1 MKMNK
6 KEKYNYF
13 DEFKKMTDYIVKSA
27 EVLKDIMENFN
38 FEKLNTDIY
47 EVHKL
52 ENEADKI
59 VHQMRSYLI
68 KDFIPPMDRE
78 DIALISH
85 KLDNIEDGIDEILI
99 NVKILDIFEIK
110 LEVLEIIDILVK
122 CAEAVRVIFLE
133 FKNFKNI
140 ELINQKIVYVNEL
153 EEHGDRTYEK
163 LMTLLYKN
171 EKDPINLIK
180 WTNIYNCLEKTIDSC
195 EEIGDC
201 IQDVL
206 MKNS

>member
-1 MKMNK
+1 MNK

-13 DEFKKMTDYIVKSA
+13 EEFKKVADYIVKSA
-27 EVLKDIMENFN
+27 NVLKDIMENFN
-38 FEKLNTDIY
+38 IERLNTDIH

-52 ENEADKI
+52 ENEADRI
-59 VHQMRSYLI
+59 VHQIRTYLI
-68 KDFIPPMDRE
+68 KDFLPPIDRE

-85 KLDNIEDGIDEILI
+85 KIDDIEDGVDEILI
-99 NVKILDIFEIK
+99 NVKILDIYEIK
-110 LEVLEIIDILVK
+110 PEVMELIDILVK
-122 CAEAVRVIFLE
+122 CTEAVKVIFIE

-153 EEHGDRTYEK
+153 EEQGDRTYEK

-180 WTNIYNCLEKTIDSC
+180 WTSIYNCLEETIDRC

>member
-1 MKMNK
+1 MNK
-6 KEKYNYF
+6 KENYNYF
-13 DEFKKMTDYIVKSA
+13 NEFITLTDYIVKSA
-27 EVLKDIMENFN
+27 NTLKDVMENFN
-38 FEKLNTDIY
+38 LEKLNTNIY

-59 VHQMRSYLI
+59 VHKMRSYLI
-68 KDFIPPMDRE
+68 KDFLPPIDRE
-78 DIALISH
+78 DIALIIN

-99 NVKILDIFEIK
+99 NIKILDITEIK
-110 LEVLEIIDILVK
+110 SEVVELIDILAMCCVAVK
-122 CAEAVRVIFLE
+122 DMFID

-140 ELINQKIVYVNEL
+140 ELINKKVIQVNKL
-153 EEHGDRTYEK
+153 EELGDRVFEK

-171 EKDPINLIK
+171 EKDSISLIK
-180 WTNIYNCLEKTIDSC
+180 WTNIYNCLEETIDSC

-201 IQDVL
+201 VEDVV

>member
-1 MKMNK
+1 
-6 KEKYNYF
+6 
-13 DEFKKMTDYIVKSA
+13 
-27 EVLKDIMENFN
+27 ME
-38 FEKLNTDIY
+38 
-47 EVHKL
+47 
-52 ENEADKI
+52 
-59 VHQMRSYLI
+59 M
-68 KDFIPPMDRE
+68 
-78 DIALISH
+78 
-85 KLDNIEDGIDEILI
+85 IL
-99 NVKILDIFEIK
+99 EIK
-110 LEVLEIIDILVK
+110 PEVMELIDILVK
-122 CAEAVRVIFLE
+122 CAEAVKVIFVE

-153 EEHGDRTYEK
+153 EEQGDRTYEK

-180 WTNIYNCLEKTIDSC
+180 WTNIYNCLEDTIDRC